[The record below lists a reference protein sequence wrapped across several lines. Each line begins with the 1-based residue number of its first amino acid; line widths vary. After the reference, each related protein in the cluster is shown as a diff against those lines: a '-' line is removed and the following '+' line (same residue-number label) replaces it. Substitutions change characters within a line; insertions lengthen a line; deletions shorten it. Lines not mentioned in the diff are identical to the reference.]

1 MTNEDRLG
9 VGIVGCGTISSLMA
23 MAYLRLDE
31 KDEWDNAYIYAAID
45 PRKSVAK
52 YMSDQWIRQS
62 GGKFNNIKIYTS
74 LKEALNDPKIDVIVI
89 ATPENLHL
97 KQSQMALE
105 AEKHVSLQKVPTP
118 TLREMDKIVNLAKA
132 AEQRGIKFH
141 VFENFRFH
149 PPYTKMNEIL
159 KSGVCGELKSVFYTM
174 ITSLFEPNQW
184 KVPLSTWK
192 FHIEQSYNSPTSFD
206 DGYHKHSLMNLWLG
220 SIKKVREWR
229 GQFKILGVLRTD
241 SPLYIQYISESD
253 KFGIWNMTMVPKA
266 PMKSDYYGCDEFV
279 RFECT
284 DGLIYSNGCTGNAF
298 VGAGKSGGVGE
309 PGVCWYDKDG
319 KWHTDCSMPTNW
331 KYSFAYCGRYFIDE
345 TINGTGDA
353 IINAEEARHI
363 LKVNIALVN
372 SYRKNFKEIEVLKTK
387 KVEGK
392 AKRIY
397 PWPLWP
403 FWKIV
408 RPPIKKE

>member
-1 MTNEDRLG
+1 MTDEDRLG
-9 VGIVGCGTISSLMA
+9 VAIVGCGTISSLMA
-23 MAYLRLDE
+23 MTYLKLDE
-31 KDEWDNAYIYAAID
+31 RDEWNNAYIYAAID
-45 PRKSVAK
+45 PRRSVAK
-52 YMSDQWIRQS
+52 NMTRLWINQS
-62 GGKFNNIKIYTS
+62 GGKIDDIKIYTS
-74 LKEALNDPKIDVIVI
+74 LKEALKDPKIHVVVI

-97 KQSQMALE
+97 KQTQMALE
-105 AEKHVSLQKVPTP
+105 ANKHTSLQKVPAP
-118 TLREMDKIVNLAKA
+118 TLREMDKILELANSASK
-132 AEQRGIKFH
+132 RDIKFH

-149 PPYTKMNEIL
+149 PPYVKMKEIL
-159 KSGVCGELKSVFYTM
+159 QSGACGELKSVFYTM

-220 SIKKVREWR
+220 PIVKVREWR
-229 GQFKILGVLRTD
+229 GKYKILGLLRTD
-241 SPLYIQYISESD
+241 SPLYIQYISKNG

-266 PMKSDYYGCDEFV
+266 PIKSDYYGCDEFV

-298 VGAGKSGGVGE
+298 VGADECGGVGE
-309 PGVCWYDKDG
+309 PGVYWYDKNG
-319 KWHTDCSMPTNW
+319 EWHADYSMPTNW

-345 TINGTGDA
+345 TINGSGGA
-353 IINAEEARHI
+353 IINGEEARHI

-372 SYRKNFKEIEVLKTK
+372 SYRKNFREIDVSNTT

-403 FWKIV
+403 IWKIIK
-408 RPPIKKE
+408 PPIKKE